1 MSPLARLI
9 QFLRTRP
16 RRFGRYQIG
25 ELLGAGAM
33 GEVHRAWDPEQQRWV
48 ALKTLPPQA
57 SSEQRARFER
67 EATLSTRVRQPNAVR
82 VLEQGTAADG
92 TAFYTMDLVEGC
104 TLRELVE
111 LEGPQTPARV
121 QGWLIQLCAALEAV
135 HGAGLVHRD
144 VKPENVLIT
153 RVADGERVT
162 LVDFGLVHEL
172 GTPVETQGEFDTLVG
187 TPLYLSP
194 EAITAPDRVGPKSDL
209 YGLGALAYFLLT
221 GEPVFQG
228 ADLIDVCCQHL
239 YAEPRPISHGA
250 QRGLGTELERAVL
263 ECLAKDPEARPQSA
277 AALAS
282 RLKRC
287 RTELATRDQNGALS
301 LAA

>member
-16 RRFGRYQIG
+16 RRLGRFQIG
-25 ELLGAGAM
+25 ELLGSGAM
-33 GEVHRAWDPEQQRWV
+33 GEVHRAWDPELQRWV
-48 ALKTLPPQA
+48 ALKTIPPQA
-57 SSEQRARFER
+57 SSQQRARFER
-67 EATLSTRVRQPNAVR
+67 E
-82 VLEQGTAADG
+82 
-92 TAFYTMDLVEGC
+92 
-104 TLRELVE
+104 
-111 LEGPQTPARV
+111 GPQAPARV
-121 QGWLIQLCAALEAV
+121 RGWLIQLCAALEAV

-153 RVADGERVT
+153 RGAEGERVT

-172 GTPVETQGEFDTLVG
+172 GTPVETEGEFDTIVG

-194 EAITAPDRVGPKSDL
+194 EAITAPARVGPKSDL

-221 GEPVFQG
+221 GRPVFRG

-239 YAEPRPISHGA
+239 YSEPRPISLGA
-250 QRGLGTELERAVL
+250 QPGLESELERAVL
-263 ECLAKDPEARPQSA
+263 DCLAKDPEARPESA

-282 RLKRC
+282 RLERC
-287 RTELATRDQNGALS
+287 RPEFATQEEHGALS

>member
-1 MSPLARLI
+1 MSPLARLV
-9 QFLRTRP
+9 QFLSTRP
-16 RRFGRYQIG
+16 RRLGRFQIG
-25 ELLGAGAM
+25 ELLGSGAM
-33 GEVHRAWDPEQQRWV
+33 GDVHRAWDPELQSWV

-67 EATLSTRVRQPNAVR
+67 EATLSTRFRQRNAVR
-82 VLEQGTAADG
+82 VFEHGTAADG
-92 TAFYTMDLVEGC
+92 TPFYTMELVEGS

-111 LEGPQTPARV
+111 REGPQAPARV
-121 QGWLIQLCAALEAV
+121 RGWLIQLCAALEAV

-153 RVADGERVT
+153 RDAEGERVT

-172 GTPVETQGEFDTLVG
+172 GTPVETDGGFDTIVG

-221 GEPVFQG
+221 VEPVFRG

-239 YAEPRPISHGA
+239 YSEPRPISLGA
-250 QRGLGTELERAVL
+250 QPGLESELERAVF
-263 ECLAKDPEARPQSA
+263 ECLAKDPDARPESA

-282 RLKRC
+282 RLERC
-287 RTELATRDQNGALS
+287 RPELATHDQHGALS